1 MKTVKNTFRLL
12 LLAMLLIPG
21 AISAQG
27 NAYEVFVIKFAGSGR
42 PFAEGDWALGGPK
55 DVPVRIDFMFWL
67 LKGSEGRNVLVD
79 AGFLAEKVR
88 EEKYFEITG
97 YVRPDS
103 ALLRIG
109 IKPESI
115 TDIILSHPHWDH
127 VGGAS
132 LFPNAKVWMQKAD
145 FQGFVGTA
153 WQKDGSKGGFNKADV
168 RLLIELNLAGRLNLV
183 DGDNKEI
190 LPGITVFTGSKHTY
204 DSQYVVVSNGEHKI
218 VIASD
223 NVWIYYSLDHLV
235 PAAQGGTHD
244 PAAHVKAM
252 ERMKTL
258 ASSPKYILPGH
269 DGRVFERF
277 PKIAEGVA
285 AVK

>member
-1 MKTVKNTFRLL
+1 M
-12 LLAMLLIPG
+12 A
-21 AISAQG
+21 AQ
-27 NAYEVFVIKFAGSGR
+27 S
-42 PFAEGDWALGGPK
+42 D
-55 DVPVRIDFMFWL
+55 
-67 LKGSEGRNVLVD
+67 GRNVLVD
-79 AGFLAEKVR
+79 AGFLEEKVQQ
-88 EEKYFEITG
+88 EKFFQIVD

-103 ALLRIG
+103 ALLKIG
-109 IKPESI
+109 IKPEDI

-132 LFPNAKVWMQKAD
+132 LFPNARLWMQKLD

-153 WQKDGSKGGFNKADV
+153 WQKDGNKGGFAKGDV
-168 RLLIELNLAGRLNLV
+168 RLLVELNLAGRLNLI

-190 LPGITVFTGSKHTY
+190 LPGITVFTGSKHTF
-204 DSQYVVVSNGEHKI
+204 DSQYVLVGNGEHKI

-235 PAAQGGTHD
+235 PASQGGTHD
-244 PAAHVKAM
+244 PAGHVRAM

-269 DGRVFERF
+269 DGRVFEKF
-277 PKIAEGVA
+277 PKVMAGVA